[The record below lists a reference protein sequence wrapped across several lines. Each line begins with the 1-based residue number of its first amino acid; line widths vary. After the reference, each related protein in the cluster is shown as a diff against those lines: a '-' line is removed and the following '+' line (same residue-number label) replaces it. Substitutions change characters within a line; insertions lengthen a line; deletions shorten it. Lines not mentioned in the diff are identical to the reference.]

1 MTLTFVALFIILW
14 VTQMGLTYWQAQK
27 FMRSTAQL
35 RAVGDTVIGRHRK
48 RGLRTYVTLAIRDD
62 KVVDSR
68 VLAGFTVFAKPTA
81 EPLLVNARIADVL
94 DETVPGLPL
103 RTAKA
108 AAEAAGFYRQ
118 QRQRAATAP
127 SLTP

>member
-1 MTLTFVALFIILW
+1 MTLTFVAMFIILW

-27 FMRSTAQL
+27 FMRSVAQL
-35 RAVGDTVIGRHRK
+35 RALGDTFIGRYRK

-62 KVVDSR
+62 RVVDSR
-68 VLAGFTVFAKPTA
+68 VLAGFTVFAKPAA
-81 EPLLVNARIADVL
+81 EPLLVNARVEDVL
-94 DETVPGLPL
+94 DEAVPGLTL

-118 QRQRAATAP
+118 QQQRAVSAP